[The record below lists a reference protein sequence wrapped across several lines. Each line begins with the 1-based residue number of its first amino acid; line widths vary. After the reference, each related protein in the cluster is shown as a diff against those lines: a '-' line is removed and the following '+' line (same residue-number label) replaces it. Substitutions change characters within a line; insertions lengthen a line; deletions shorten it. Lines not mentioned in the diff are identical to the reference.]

1 MSGVPRVPALQT
13 GSAAGVGASVAL
25 LGNGDALVLGVL
37 FGAVS
42 VAPHPAHNPI
52 VIAMANRS
60 DVRLLQ
66 PRSTIANVYRGRDR
80 AESFANSSIN
90 G

>member
-1 MSGVPRVPALQT
+1 MGGPGSPTLQY
-13 GSAAGVGASVAL
+13 GAAVGVGAPVSVL
-25 LGNGDALVLGVL
+25 DNGDALAPDVL

-52 VIAMANRS
+52 VSAMANRS
-60 DVRLLQ
+60 DVRLVL
-66 PRSTIANVYRGRDR
+66 PRSTIANVYRGRDH
-80 AESFANSSIN
+80 AESIANANIN